1 MVVAARLWFEQ
12 RSHKIGI
19 MGLELTAELRQLVN
33 PQMQSVSLPLDG
45 LMLSSK
51 LADILGVQPGD
62 RLTVEILESRRPNF
76 TVTVVRLVDEFIGL
90 SAYMAIHEAFPY
102 SR

>member
-1 MVVAARLWFEQ
+1 MVVAARLRFEQ

-19 MGLELTAELRQLVN
+19 MGLEPTAELRQLVN
-33 PQMQSVSLPLDG
+33 PQMQSASLPLDG

-62 RLTVEILESRRPNF
+62 RLTVEILESRHPNF
-76 TVTVVRLVDEFIGL
+76 TVTVVRLVDELIGL
-90 SAYMAIHEAFPY
+90 SAYMAIHEALPY

>member
-1 MVVAARLWFEQ
+1 MVVVARLRFER
-12 RSHKIGI
+12 RSHKIRI
-19 MGLELTAELRQLVN
+19 MGLELTAEWCQLVN

-62 RLTVEILESRRPNF
+62 RPTVEILEGRRPNF
-76 TVTVVRLVDEFIGL
+76 TVTVVRLVD
-90 SAYMAIHEAFPY
+90 
-102 SR
+102 